1 MSVHSGRP
9 SLAALAPSL
18 VPSGRGSETAMSGI
32 LAAAAAVAALVA
44 APGSQAA
51 RIQFERAVIV
61 ARAHTSP
68 AYSKAFMDTAWLAI
82 EQLREATDGTYR

>member
-1 MSVHSGRP
+1 MSAFSGRR

-32 LAAAAAVAALVA
+32 LAAAAAVAALVS

-51 RIQFERAVIV
+51 RSEFRRAVTV
-61 ARAHTSP
+61 AREHPSA
-68 AYSKAFMDTAWLAI
+68 AYSRAFLATAWSTI
-82 EQLREATDGTYR
+82 DQLRDATDGTYR